1 MAAGRAG
8 ELWRVVARGGE
19 SLWILVVAQIDTALR
34 LRYPGSMRNR
44 TTMNISLTPELESF
58 VDSRVAS
65 GRYQSAS
72 EVVRAGLRLLEQS
85 EQDREAAL
93 AEVRQKIQLGLDQI
107 QRGEVFDGEAVFDEL
122 DQEHGA

>member
-1 MAAGRAG
+1 
-8 ELWRVVARGGE
+8 
-19 SLWILVVAQIDTALR
+19 
-34 LRYPGSMRNR
+34 
-44 TTMNISLTPELESF
+44 MNISLTPELESF

-72 EVVRAGLRLLEQS
+72 EVVRAGLRLLEQD
-85 EQDREAAL
+85 ELEREAAL

-122 DQEHGA
+122 DQEHGS

>member
-1 MAAGRAG
+1 
-8 ELWRVVARGGE
+8 
-19 SLWILVVAQIDTALR
+19 
-34 LRYPGSMRNR
+34 MRHR
-44 TTMNISLTPELESF
+44 TTMNVSLTPELEAF

-72 EVVRAGLRLLEQS
+72 EVVRAALRLLETE
-85 EQDREAAL
+85 EQERDTAL

-122 DQEHGA
+122 DQEHGP